1 MKRIL
6 TLFILV
12 VLVGTSLCA
21 QSELVKELHINGLN
35 KTRISFIKNRLK
47 TKIEQP
53 LDSTLIEN
61 DLIRLKRLPSISN
74 ATYEVNQLENK
85 GYKIQFYLE
94 ENHTL
99 IPDINYWTTINT
111 TAYKVGVYEYN
122 LFGKNMTLGGFYQFN
137 GHHTFALNFNAP
149 YLISNKF
156 GLGFNFLNWN
166 SEEPLYFE
174 NESVNFIYQ
183 NRSYE
188 VVGSYELNFKNTV
201 QVGLSFFN
209 EKYVNQSAATVPDI
223 PNQLD
228 VNKQLVK
235 FIYTHQ
241 NLDYFYFYISGFKS
255 LFNGQLVTSKI
266 KSQNDFLIA
275 WNDFL
280 YYKRIGLHGNWAQR
294 LRLGLST
301 NNDSPFAAFA
311 LDNNL
316 NLRGVGN
323 VVDRGT
329 GSIVLNSEYRYT
341 IFEKKSFVLQGNGFI
356 DAGTWRKPGKSLK
369 NFADT
374 ENIKIYTGLGIRM
387 IHTKIFNAVFRIDY
401 GYGLTKNSNQGFVFG
416 IGQYF

>member
-1 MKRIL
+1 MKLIYF
-6 TLFILV
+6 LFILV
-12 VLVGTSLCA
+12 TLVSNSVCA
-21 QSELVKELHINGLN
+21 QFELVKELHIEGLK
-35 KTRISFIKNRLK
+35 KTRISFIKNHLK
-47 TKIEQP
+47 TKTQQP
-53 LDSTLIEN
+53 LDSTEIEN

-74 ATYEVNQLENK
+74 ATYEVAQLENK

-122 LFGKNMTLGGFYQFN
+122 LFGRNITLGGFYQFN

-149 YLISNKF
+149 YLVSNKF
-156 GLGFNFLNWN
+156 GLGFNFINWK
-166 SEEPLYFE
+166 SEEPLHFE
-174 NESVNFIYQ
+174 NETVNFLYQ
-183 NRSYE
+183 NRLYE
-188 VVGSYELNFKNTV
+188 VVGSYEFNFKNTV
-201 QVGLSFFN
+201 QLGLSVFN
-209 EKYVNQSAATVPDI
+209 EKYFNLSGVTILDI
-223 PNQLD
+223 PNQMV
-228 VNKQLVK
+228 VNKRLVK
-235 FIYTHQ
+235 LIYTHQ
-241 NLDYFYFYISGFKS
+241 NIDYFYFYISGFKS
-255 LFNGQLVTSKI
+255 VFNGQLVTSEI
-266 KSQNDFLIA
+266 KSQNNFLIA

-280 YYKRIGLHGNWAQR
+280 YYRRIGLRGNWAQR

-329 GSIVLNSEYRYT
+329 GTIVLNSEYRYT
-341 IFEKKSFVLQGNGFI
+341 FFEKKSVALQGNGFI

-374 ENIKIYTGLGIRM
+374 ENINIYIGLGIRM
-387 IHTKIFNAVFRIDY
+387 IHTKIFNAVFRIDF
-401 GYGLTKNSNQGFVFG
+401 GYGLTKNSNKGFVFG